1 MFFYYSL
8 CIQLMRIMLV
18 FVMIANLMMTGCI
31 ASPYGNGD
39 IDFNHGLSG
48 WEMTHHFEKDEN
60 NQTVETLTELE
71 IEFNAYSNINATFVE
86 FWLMPGDGSDTKRV
100 DPQETK
106 YIQHQYTGYGAF
118 MNEYGVIDSEGNED
132 KMPYS
137 KYDWPALIRSGNFYL
152 NQSSASQPADL
163 YIDAPHPNS
172 VGSAEWIGVESTIG
186 NSWAL
191 PFTSEPTDITWSL
204 IDPDGTV
211 VDQHTE
217 TLDVGDDYTWESY
230 LESPKRGAWLL
241 TVESSADV
249 NIDQTTLVRM
259 SYAGFLYNH

>member
-1 MFFYYSL
+1 
-8 CIQLMRIMLV
+8 MRTMLV
-18 FVMIANLMMTGCI
+18 FVIVANILMTGCTGFL
-31 ASPYGNGD
+31 SGGD
-39 IDFNHGLSG
+39 IDFNHGISG
-48 WEMTHHFEKDEN
+48 LQNTHHFEKDEN

-71 IEFNAYSNINATFVE
+71 IEFFPISNINATFIE

-106 YIQHQYTGYGAF
+106 FIQHQYTGYGAF
-118 MNEYGVIDSEGNED
+118 MFDCGVIDSEGNEN
-132 KMPYS
+132 KQLS
-137 KYDWPALIRSGNFYL
+137 ALIRSGNFYL

-172 VGSAEWIGVESTIG
+172 VGSAERLIVESTIG

-191 PFTSEPTDITWSL
+191 PFTSEPTDITWVL
-204 IDPDGTV
+204 IDPDGTIV
-211 VDQHTE
+211 EQHTE

-241 TVESSADV
+241 TIESSADV
-249 NIDQTTLVRM
+249 NIDQTTWVRM
-259 SYAGFLYNH
+259 GYSGFTY